1 MCSSFVCLVLLVLP
15 VFECFMAGMA
25 AVWQLF
31 AGVLAALSDGIMT
44 NSGNEGA
51 DYVCTL
57 PEATD
62 GLQR

>member
-1 MCSSFVCLVLLVLP
+1 LAACL
-15 VFECFMAGMA
+15 A
-25 AVWQLF
+25 AVF
-31 AGVLAALSDGIMT
+31 AGVLAALPDGIMT

-62 GLQR
+62 GFLKIGMSFLRWVLV